1 MTNRPPPSA
10 AQIARDLLGVAEEAV
25 SIFRGGFKPGQVA
38 PEPSSTGAQPESST
52 LALLRRIDERTA
64 RMDDRLTS
72 VERQIARLAA
82 DVAEM
87 RLEQLDQRS
96 RSRRD

>member
-1 MTNRPPPSA
+1 M
-10 AQIARDLLGVAEEAV
+10 E
-25 SIFRGGFKPGQVA
+25 
-38 PEPSSTGAQPESST
+38 
-52 LALLRRIDERTA
+52 
-64 RMDDRLTS
+64 DRLTS

-82 DVAEM
+82 DIAEM